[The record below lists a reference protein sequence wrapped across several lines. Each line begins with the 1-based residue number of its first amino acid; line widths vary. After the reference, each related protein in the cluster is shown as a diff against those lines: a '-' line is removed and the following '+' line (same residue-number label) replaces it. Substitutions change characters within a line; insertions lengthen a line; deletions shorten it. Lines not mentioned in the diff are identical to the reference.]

1 MQPWPGNR
9 PDKALYALL
18 FTSTMTS
25 FLRPLAYRY
34 RWIYDT
40 VTAVSSLSVGGVER
54 LRSLGLEA
62 VQPHLKPG
70 AAVLDLCCGSG
81 EAAAPWLAAGFA
93 VTGLDVSPRA
103 LDLAAQRH
111 PSLERVEGLAEDPP
125 LADASFSAIQL
136 SVALHEFPRSDR
148 KRVLRS
154 ALRLLEPGG
163 WLVLVDLHPAGAW
176 LKLPQQLFCALFET
190 DTATAMLEDDLP
202 TELEQLGFSSVSQEL
217 LAGRALQRITA
228 TRPR

>member
-54 LRSLGLEA
+54 LRGMGLEA
-62 VQPHLKPG
+62 LQPHLKPG
-70 AAVLDLCCGSG
+70 ASVLDLCCGSG
-81 EAAAPWLAAGFA
+81 EAAAPWLAAGYA

-148 KRVLRS
+148 ERVLRS

-163 WLVLVDLHPAGAW
+163 WLVLVDLHPAGPW

>member
-1 MQPWPGNR
+1 MRVVEPTPASIDYVRGE
-9 PDKALYALL
+9 
-18 FTSTMTS
+18 M
-25 FLRPLAYRY
+25 LAR
-34 RWIYDT
+34 RRSLAAG
-40 VTAVSSLSVGGVER
+40 VVARSSAVVVER
-54 LRSLGLEA
+54 LRGLGLEA

-81 EAAAPWLAAGFA
+81 EAAAPWLAAGYA

-111 PSLERVEGLAEDPP
+111 PNLKRVEGLAEDPP
-125 LADASFSAIQL
+125 LPDASFSAIQL

-148 KRVLRS
+148 ERVLRS

-163 WLVLVDLHPAGAW
+163 WLVLVDLHPAGPW

-190 DTATAMLEDDLP
+190 ETATAMLEDDLP
-202 TELEQLGFSSVSQEL
+202 TELEQLGFSSVSQDL
-217 LAGRALQRITA
+217 LAVRALQRITA

>member
-1 MQPWPGNR
+1 
-9 PDKALYALL
+9 
-18 FTSTMTS
+18 MTS

-40 VTAVSSLSVGGVER
+40 VTAVSSVSVGGVKH
-54 LRSLGLEA
+54 LRGLGLEA
-62 VQPHLKPG
+62 LQPHLKPG

-81 EAAAPWLAAGFA
+81 EAAAPWLAAGYA

-148 KRVLRS
+148 ERVLRS

-163 WLVLVDLHPAGAW
+163 WLVIVDLHPAGPW

-190 DTATAMLEDDLP
+190 DTATAMLKDNLP

>member
-1 MQPWPGNR
+1 
-9 PDKALYALL
+9 
-18 FTSTMTS
+18 MTS

-40 VTAVSSLSVGGVER
+40 VTAVSSLSVGGVKR
-54 LRSLGLEA
+54 LRGLGLEA

-70 AAVLDLCCGSG
+70 ASVLDLCCGSG
-81 EAAAPWLAAGFA
+81 EAAAPWLAAGYA

-111 PSLERVEGLAEDPP
+111 PNLKRVEGLAEDPP

-163 WLVLVDLHPAGAW
+163 WLVLVDLHPAGP
-176 LKLPQQLFCALFET
+176 LLRLPQQLFCALFET

-202 TELEQLGFSSVSQEL
+202 TELEQLGFGSVSQEL

>member
-1 MQPWPGNR
+1 
-9 PDKALYALL
+9 
-18 FTSTMTS
+18 MTS

-54 LRSLGLEA
+54 LRGLGLDA

-81 EAAAPWLAAGFA
+81 EAAAPWLAAGYA

-111 PSLERVEGLAEDPP
+111 PTLERVEGLAEDPP
-125 LADASFSAIQL
+125 LADASFNAIQL
-136 SVALHEFPRSDR
+136 SVALHAFPRNDR
-148 KRVLRS
+148 ERVLRS
-154 ALRLLEPGG
+154 ALRLLEPGA
-163 WLVLVDLHPAGAW
+163 WLVVVDLHPAGPW

-202 TELEQLGFSSVSQEL
+202 SQLEQLGFSSVSQEL
-217 LAGRALQRITA
+217 LAGQALQRITA

>member
-1 MQPWPGNR
+1 
-9 PDKALYALL
+9 
-18 FTSTMTS
+18 MTS
-25 FLRPLAYRY
+25 YLRPLAYRY

-54 LRSLGLEA
+54 LRGLGLEA

-163 WLVLVDLHPAGAW
+163 WLVLVDLHPAGPW
-176 LKLPQQLFCALFET
+176 LKLPQQRFCALFET

-202 TELEQLGFSSVSQEL
+202 PELEQRGFSSVSQEL